1 MSQIHEQIKSN
12 EYTLPNFNLTNYNF
26 LDTTKFLT
34 QSLENVEKSFEYAVD
49 TIVDV
54 VSVVNGTKI
63 GLPQID
69 VRKEEAINK
78 INSLANSVLSNIDD
92 IKETVENL
100 KQKKIKW
107 FILIFKLMSI
117 ILSCD
122 FYNSVKLIIFNKW
135 F

>member
-100 KQKKIKW
+100 KQKKIK
-107 FILIFKLMSI
+107 
-117 ILSCD
+117 
-122 FYNSVKLIIFNKW
+122 
-135 F
+135 